1 VLVIKTLL
9 LAFFGAIVVELAV
22 IMLATVMGLA
32 GLTFVIIVLFLPV
45 VLILGAIIFML
56 SKFFKGDSQN
66 NKPN

>member
-1 VLVIKTLL
+1 MIKTLL

-32 GLTFVIIVLFLPV
+32 GLTFVIMVLFLPV
-45 VLILGAIIFML
+45 VLILGSVIFIL
-56 SKFFKGDSQN
+56 SKIFKGDSQN